1 MSPKVT
7 IPISM
12 DLKTD
17 VDLLEWLKRQENR
30 SAAVREALRAYLR
43 DQVVTAGDVLR
54 AVEDLRRDIES
65 RTIAIAFG
73 GPGETVE
80 REEIDPGVAAA
91 QAALDGLEF

>member
-17 VDLLEWLKRQENR
+17 ADLLEWLKRQENR

-54 AVEDLRRDIES
+54 AVEDLRRDIER
-65 RTIAIAFG
+65 RTIAVG

>member
-17 VDLLEWLKRQENR
+17 ADLLEWLKRQENR
-30 SAAVREALRAYLR
+30 SASVREALRAYLR

-54 AVEDLRRDIES
+54 AVEDLRRDIER
-65 RTIAIAFG
+65 RTIAVG

-80 REEIDPGVAAA
+80 REEVDPGVAAA

>member
-17 VDLLEWLKRQENR
+17 ADLLEWLKRQENR

-54 AVEDLRRDIES
+54 AVEDLRRDIER
-65 RTIAIAFG
+65 RTIALG

-80 REEIDPGVAAA
+80 REEVDPGVAAA

>member
-17 VDLLEWLKRQENR
+17 ADLLEWLKRQENR

-54 AVEDLRRDIES
+54 AVEDLRRDIER
-65 RTIAIAFG
+65 RTIAVG

-80 REEIDPGVAAA
+80 REEVDPGVAAA

>member
-17 VDLLEWLKRQENR
+17 ADLLEWLKKQENR

-65 RTIAIAFG
+65 RTIAVG